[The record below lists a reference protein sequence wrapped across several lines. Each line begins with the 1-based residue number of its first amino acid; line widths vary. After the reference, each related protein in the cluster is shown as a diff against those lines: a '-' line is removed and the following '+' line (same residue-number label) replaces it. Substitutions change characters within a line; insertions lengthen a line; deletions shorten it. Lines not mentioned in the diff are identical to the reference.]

1 MKYHHF
7 TRNGKQY
14 KLPKKSLLGFMYSH
28 SDAVCTALEA
38 IGYTLAF
45 PLAALPFFLPVL
57 IGLLFM

>member
-28 SDAVCTALEA
+28 RTALKA